1 MVGGGCYLK
10 GLLRYCAQT
19 NARVQ
24 FRCVDEENS
33 NLLRL
38 FPWRRHL
45 AICLEVRTPSF
56 SSLS

>member
-1 MVGGGCYLK
+1 MVGGECYLK
-10 GLLRYCAQT
+10 GLLRYCAQS
-19 NARVQ
+19 NAVVL
-24 FRCVDEENS
+24 FRSVDEENRD
-33 NLLRL
+33 LLRL